1 MLTGLTLYIYK
12 PTYSVT
18 LNDEFIG
25 YTQNKS
31 QLQLRINEAMK
42 KGDGENV
49 AFMQIDNM
57 PEYNLCLL
65 KRDVETN
72 DEEIYNKIVGD
83 GTVYYRY
90 YAILE
95 DGEEKY
101 NVSKFEEAE
110 DVIQQLKDKESTNS
124 ENITIVEKYDTAKAE
139 FTDVETCV
147 ASLYKKKVVQ
157 VRSSSGIG
165 VSGVNTSGEKIELG
179 IALIRPISGVVTSR
193 FGGRWGKN
201 HTGIDIGA
209 EKDTPIQAV
218 AAGTVTDVVD
228 DEWGGGYGRHLLIS
242 HGNGVQTLYGHCN
255 SLNVTVGQQVSQ
267 GQVIAFVGNTGRSY
281 GNHLHFE
288 VRVNGVAQD
297 PQNYVY

>member
-1 MLTGLTLYIYK
+1 MVIAGVMLTGLALYIYK

-18 LNDEFIG
+18 LNNEFIG

-31 QLQLRINEAMK
+31 QLQLRINEAMR
-42 KGDGENV
+42 KGDGENI

-72 DEEIYNKIVGD
+72 DEAIYNKVVGD

-124 ENITIVEKYDTAKAE
+124 DKITILEKYDTAKAE

-147 ASLYKKKVVQ
+147 ASLYKKKVVK
-157 VRSSSGIG
+157 VTRASGI
-165 VSGVNTSGEKIELG
+165 SAAGVNTSGEK
-179 IALIRPISGVVTSR
+179 
-193 FGGRWGKN
+193 
-201 HTGIDIGA
+201 
-209 EKDTPIQAV
+209 
-218 AAGTVTDVVD
+218 
-228 DEWGGGYGRHLLIS
+228 
-242 HGNGVQTLYGHCN
+242 
-255 SLNVTVGQQVSQ
+255 
-267 GQVIAFVGNTGRSY
+267 
-281 GNHLHFE
+281 
-288 VRVNGVAQD
+288 
-297 PQNYVY
+297 